1 MTSEE
6 IQTKVDTAYAE
17 IMIRSLLV
25 TGLRPGD
32 TSLAPCH
39 DDTVADMLRRVADTC
54 TSRGRK
60 DIGDA
65 LRLLAVAKKRDEF
78 QAATEAL
85 VVAWGAR
92 GVPR

>member
-32 TSLAPCH
+32 TSLAPCR
-39 DDTVADMLRRVADTC
+39 DDSVADMLRRVADTC

-65 LRLLAVAKKRDEF
+65 LRLLAVAKKRDEL
-78 QAATEAL
+78 QAATDAL
-85 VVAWGAR
+85 VAAWGAR
-92 GVPR
+92 GVGR